1 MKERKTMEDAERE
14 THKWGPR
21 SSGCVIVTVQED
33 ISSAQRCTHIFIY
46 PQNNSVRPGWGTEE
60 GRAQRGQVT

>member
-1 MKERKTMEDAERE
+1 MEDAERE

-33 ISSAQRCTHIFIY
+33 ISLSPTLHTHIFIY

-60 GRAQRGQVT
+60 KQAQRGQVT